1 MSDLLILNPATNRF
15 VKKTS
20 QTGRRLIKLLSMPE
34 NVKPYVQEPIPE
46 LPELPAEPVQTALVE
61 ACSEIVS
68 EQPAK
73 FKHLSPDETDD
84 LFKRL
89 LLERLSISK
98 PKPKPKK
105 KASKYRVV
113 SSESESS
120 D

>member
-20 QTGRRLIKLLSMPE
+20 QTGRRLIKLLSMPPLE
-34 NVKPYVQEPIPE
+34 AIPE

-61 ACSEIVS
+61 ACSEIVA

-113 SSESESS
+113 SSESESR

>member
-1 MSDLLILNPATNRF
+1 MNDSELILNPATNRF
-15 VKKTS
+15 VKRSS
-20 QTGRRLIKLLSMPE
+20 QTGKRLIKQLSMPSE
-34 NVKPYVQEPIPE
+34 PTPNVKPYVHEPTP
-46 LPELPAEPVQTALVE
+46 EPVQTALLQ
-61 ACSEIVS
+61 AGAEIVA

-73 FKHLSPDETDD
+73 FKHLSPDETDE

-113 SSESESS
+113 SSDSESS
-120 D
+120 E

>member
-1 MSDLLILNPATNRF
+1 
-15 VKKTS
+15 
-20 QTGRRLIKLLSMPE
+20 MPE
-34 NVKPYVQEPIPE
+34 NVKPYVQEEIPE

-73 FKHLSPDETDD
+73 FKHLSASETDA

-89 LLERLSISK
+89 LLERLSIA
-98 PKPKPKK
+98 PARKPKK
-105 KASKYRVV
+105 KSKYRVV
-113 SSESESS
+113 ESSESES